1 MYIYPFFIPLLLA
14 RFCEAGPVIAIV
26 AEVAGVVAGDVAVD
40 AVAGSAVAEAFG
52 MASNAVW
59 YGQYVIVDGVL
70 FWGSGIVAGAT
81 LGGSIAGGV
90 VAVSDKNKSKSIM
103 SSIESVER
111 SSVSA
116 SKASVSAVES
126 VSKASKSAVESVS
139 KASKSASKS
148 ASKASKS
155 ASKSASKASKSASKS
170 ASKASKSASEAASKV
185 LSVSKLL
192 ESIVE
197 SAQKTATHAPLQSEG
212 RKSTNGPIAPATT
225 PQPTTTPAPAATTGI
240 GAPPGTP
247 VSTLPPAQRP
257 SEVPAGVPEYNFRMC
272 QYDIIKMGTNNQSLV
287 LEQPQPQSI
296 RVDNVPSTCMVLST
310 VLLGNPDLG
319 PHPVPMGSASLQ
331 WNNVDPKAINEIRQA
346 FGQPPQ

>member
-1 MYIYPFFIPLLLA
+1 MHIYPFFIPLLLA

-111 SSVSA
+111 ASASV

-126 VSKASKSAVESVS
+126 VPKASKSAVE
-139 KASKSASKS
+139 S

-192 ESIVE
+192 ESIVK

-212 RKSTNGPIAPATT
+212 RKSTDGPIAPATT

-287 LEQPQPQSI
+287 FEQPQPQSI